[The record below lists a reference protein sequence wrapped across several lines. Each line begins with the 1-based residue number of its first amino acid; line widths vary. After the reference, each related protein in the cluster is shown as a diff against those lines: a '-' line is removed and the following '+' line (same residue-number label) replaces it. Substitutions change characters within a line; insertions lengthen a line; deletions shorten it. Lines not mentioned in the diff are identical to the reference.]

1 MRAFTC
7 LIIPT
12 VLFSLYRQT
21 SLPNGADMTL
31 QLLARAL
38 GTVPGCGTRFYLP
51 AEDDGPGTMEIFEF
65 RCVLRQGHRGS
76 HRIEEAR

>member
-1 MRAFTC
+1 
-7 LIIPT
+7 
-12 VLFSLYRQT
+12 
-21 SLPNGADMTL
+21 MTL

-76 HRIEEAR
+76 HRIEEVR